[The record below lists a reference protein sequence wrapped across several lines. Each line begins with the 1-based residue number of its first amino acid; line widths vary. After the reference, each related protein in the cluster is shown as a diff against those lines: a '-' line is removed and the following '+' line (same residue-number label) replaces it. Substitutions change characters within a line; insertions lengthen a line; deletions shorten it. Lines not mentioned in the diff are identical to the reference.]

1 LTWRHVVAFPI
12 QHVFVLMLENRSFD
26 HLLGFSG
33 ITGTDA
39 VTGGNT
45 AIDGLSGSESN
56 TYNGITS
63 TVAQPADDAMAVDP
77 GHEFTDVLCQLC
89 GPAATYP
96 PGGNYPPIDNSGF
109 VASYA
114 AACAKANQQRNP
126 AEIPKCYSPSQ
137 LPVLTA
143 LAKEFAVCDAWHASM
158 PGSTWPN
165 RMFVHAASSNG
176 LDHSP
181 TTAEIALWEATSSF
195 SFPNGTIFDRLHA
208 AGIHRRLY
216 AGDDFPMMAA
226 LKGIGLGDIRPYQKF
241 AADLQQPFPYSYVF
255 IEPSYDLLNDYK
267 GSTSEHPL
275 ADVRL
280 GEGLIKQTYEAI
292 RNSPLWNS
300 SLLVLIWDEHGG
312 FYDHAAPPAAI
323 APGDSTPSSGHNKY
337 GFTFEQYGPRVPAVV
352 ISPWIPKNLVD
363 HRLYDHASVPA
374 TLEKLFGL
382 NSMTAR
388 DQAANTLLSLLSL
401 DTARTDT
408 PTALPS
414 PGVPAAAPRTL
425 AAMAPLTANSQ
436 SATSRPHDSVNDG
449 NLPVVIQSA
458 MRQDMQLSPA
468 TNRNAII
475 AKVAALKT
483 RSEAAAYLAHV
494 AAKRSAAAP
503 PPPSP

>member
-1 LTWRHVVAFPI
+1 VAFPI

-39 VTGGNT
+39 VTGAST
-45 AIDGLSGSESN
+45 AIQGLFGTESN

-63 TVAQPADDAMAVDP
+63 TVTQPADFAMAVDP
-77 GHEFTDVLCQLC
+77 GHEFTDVLSQLC
-89 GPAATYP
+89 GPAAAYQ

-114 AACAKANQQRNP
+114 ATCARANQQRDP
-126 AEIPKCYSPSQ
+126 AEILKCYSPSQ

-143 LAKEFAVCDAWHASM
+143 LAKEFAVCDTWHASL
-158 PGSTWPN
+158 PGPTWPN

-181 TTAEIALWEATSSF
+181 TTAEIALWEVTSAF
-195 SFPNGTIFDRLHA
+195 SFPNGTIFDRLSA
-208 AGIHRRLY
+208 AGVKRRLY

-226 LKGIGLGDIRPYQKF
+226 LKGIGLADIREYQHF

-255 IEPSYDLLNDYK
+255 IEPSYDLLNDYR

-300 SLLVLIWDEHGG
+300 SLLILTWDEHGG
-312 FYDHAAPPAAI
+312 FYDHAAPPAAT
-323 APGDSTPSSGHNKY
+323 APGDSTPSTGHNKY
-337 GFTFEQYGPRVPAVV
+337 GLTFEQYGPRVPALA
-352 ISPWIPKNLVD
+352 ISPWIPKNRID

-374 TLEKLFGL
+374 TIEKLFGL
-382 NSMTAR
+382 NPMTAR
-388 DQAANTLLSLLSL
+388 DRAANTLLPLLSL
-401 DTARTDT
+401 DAARTDT
-408 PTALPS
+408 PTTLPS
-414 PGVPAAAPRTL
+414 PGIPAAAARTQ
-425 AAMAPLTANSQ
+425 AAIAPGTVNSA
-436 SATSRPHDSVNDG
+436 SATSRPHDSINDG

-458 MRQDMQLSPA
+458 MRQDIQLSPA
-468 TNRNAII
+468 ADRDAII
-475 AKVAALKT
+475 AKVATLKT
-483 RSEAAAYLAHV
+483 RADAAAYLAEV
-494 AAKRSAAAP
+494 ATKRAAAP
-503 PPPSP
+503 QAPSP